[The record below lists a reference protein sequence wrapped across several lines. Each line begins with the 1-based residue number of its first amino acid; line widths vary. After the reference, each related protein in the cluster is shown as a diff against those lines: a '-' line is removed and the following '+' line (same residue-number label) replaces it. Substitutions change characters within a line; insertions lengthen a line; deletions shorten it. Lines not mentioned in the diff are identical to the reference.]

1 MPLWADNS
9 LINYLS
15 MSLFVNQQ
23 LFSCLCTNVHAV
35 FNFVPP
41 LDIQNLYFGKQYEI
55 RNTLLKK
62 AQSLNI
68 KVDKDYEIVHE
79 RRMT

>member
-1 MPLWADNS
+1 VTDKNKLYHLFFFNQLERPEKNQNFIFFFYFSQLERLGKNK
-9 LINYLS
+9 ILS
-15 MSLFVNQQ
+15 
-23 LFSCLCTNVHAV
+23 
-35 FNFVPP
+35 
-41 LDIQNLYFGKQYEI
+41 KYEI

>member
-1 MPLWADNS
+1 M
-9 LINYLS
+9 LS
-15 MSLFVNQQ
+15 FSSLFYLKNIE
-23 LFSCLCTNVHAV
+23 N
-35 FNFVPP
+35 
-41 LDIQNLYFGKQYEI
+41 KYEI

-79 RRMT
+79 RRMTIK

>member
-1 MPLWADNS
+1 MAGIHGSKIICPNIVTCLP
-9 LINYLS
+9 
-15 MSLFVNQQ
+15 VNCC
-23 LFSCLCTNVHAV
+23 FR
-35 FNFVPP
+35 
-41 LDIQNLYFGKQYEI
+41 DIVYKIYEI

-79 RRMT
+79 RMT